1 MFEGVALPQQY
12 FNLHDFAG
20 FVGAERVVG
29 FLPSMCKTLISISRT
44 GEKNDFLAG
53 S

>member
-1 MFEGVALPQQY
+1 MFEAVALPQQY

-20 FVGAERVVG
+20 PVGAERVVG
-29 FLPSMCKTLISISRT
+29 FLPSMCKTLIYISRT
-44 GEKNDFLAG
+44 GEKDDVLAG